1 MIQEIKICKMEL
13 NLIIDILTE
22 LDNYQKANPNANAG
36 LDDFRLYLNQK
47 AYENENPKNL
57 TAKFDLDVNDLE
69 NEIAKQ
75 VIMLGRYSKQLI
87 RKSLENH
94 PDLVNEDFTYLFRM
108 MDYESLT
115 KMQLIEKNAHEKQ
128 TGIEIIK
135 RLVKN
140 GLLAESPD
148 ENDKRSTRIAVTPKG
163 KKVFLESMQDITV
176 VSKIMCGQLNT
187 KEKEALLSSLKKLN
201 TFHHTVY
208 SNYKNENTSEI
219 LKLI

>member
-1 MIQEIKICKMEL
+1 MEL
-13 NLIIDILTE
+13 PLIIDILTE
-22 LDNYQKANPNANAG
+22 LDTFQKQYPNSQKS

-47 AYENENPKNL
+47 AYEQENPKNL
-57 TAKFDLDVNDLE
+57 TEKFDLEVYDLE

-75 VIMLGRYSKQLI
+75 VILLGRYSKHLI
-87 RKSLENH
+87 KKSLENQ

-108 MDYESLT
+108 MDYDSLT

-140 GLLAESPD
+140 GLFVESPD
-148 ENDKRSTRIAVTPKG
+148 QNDKRSTRISVTKKG

-176 VSKIMCGQLNT
+176 VSKIMCGRLNA
-187 KEKEALLSSLKKLN
+187 KEKEALLGSLKKLN
-201 TFHHTVY
+201 IFHHTVY
-208 SNYKNENTSEI
+208 SNFRNENTAEI

>member
-1 MIQEIKICKMEL
+1 MEL
-13 NLIIDILTE
+13 KLIIDILTE
-22 LDNYQKANPNANAG
+22 LDHYQKTNPNTNAG

-47 AYENENPKNL
+47 AYENENPRNL

-176 VSKIMCGQLNT
+176 VSKIICGQLNT
-187 KEKEALLSSLKKLN
+187 KEKESLLSSLKKLN

-208 SNYKNENTSEI
+208 SNFKNENTSEI

>member
-1 MIQEIKICKMEL
+1 MEL
-13 NLIIDILTE
+13 PLIIEILTE
-22 LDNYQKANPNANAG
+22 LDHFQKSNANTNAG

-47 AYENENPKNL
+47 AYESENPRNL
-57 TAKFDLDVNDLE
+57 TEKFDLDVFDLE

-148 ENDKRSTRIAVTPKG
+148 QHDKRSTRIAVTEKG
-163 KKVFLESMQDITV
+163 KKVFLESMEDITV

-187 KEKEALLSSLKKLN
+187 REKESLLASLKKLN

-208 SNYKNENTSEI
+208 SNFKNENTAEI

>member
-1 MIQEIKICKMEL
+1 MEL
-13 NLIIDILTE
+13 NLIIEVLKE
-22 LDNYQKANPNANAG
+22 LDAFKKAHPNQTG

-47 AYENENPKNL
+47 SYESENPRNL
-57 TAKFDLDVNDLE
+57 TKKFDLDVYDLE

-75 VIMLGRYSKQLI
+75 VILLSRYSKQLI
-87 RKSLENH
+87 RKSLEQH

-108 MDYESLT
+108 MDYDSLT

-148 ENDKRSTRIAVTPKG
+148 EYDKRSTRIAVTKKG

-176 VSKIMCGQLNT
+176 VSKIMCGQLST
-187 KEKEALLSSLKKLN
+187 KEKENLLHSLKKLN

-208 SNYKNENTSEI
+208 SNFKNENTSEI

>member
-1 MIQEIKICKMEL
+1 MEL
-13 NLIIDILTE
+13 PLIIEILTA
-22 LDNYQKANPNANAG
+22 LDHFRKNHPNSQSS
-36 LDDFRLYLNQK
+36 LEDFRLYLNQT
-47 AYENENPKNL
+47 AYEKENPRNL
-57 TAKFDLDVNDLE
+57 TEKFDLDVFDLE

-87 RKSLENH
+87 RKSLEKH

-148 ENDKRSTRIAVTPKG
+148 KKDKRSTRLAVTDKG

-176 VSKIMCGQLNT
+176 VSKIMCGQLTT
-187 KEKEALLSSLKKLN
+187 KEKENLLASLKKLN

-208 SNYKNENTSEI
+208 SNFKNENTSEI
-219 LKLI
+219 LKLL

>member
-1 MIQEIKICKMEL
+1 MEL
-13 NLIIDILTE
+13 DLIIDVLKE
-22 LDNYQKANPNANAG
+22 LDAFRKNHPNQTG

-47 AYENENPKNL
+47 AYEKENPRNL
-57 TAKFDLDVNDLE
+57 SEKFDLDVYDLE

-87 RKSLENH
+87 RKSLETH

-108 MDYESLT
+108 MDYDSLT

-148 ENDKRSTRIAVTPKG
+148 QNDKRSTRISVTDKG
-163 KKVFLESMQDITV
+163 KSVFLESMKDITV
-176 VSKIMCGQLNT
+176 VSKIMCGQLNM
-187 KEKEALLSSLKKLN
+187 KEKENLLDSLKKLN

-208 SNYKNENTSEI
+208 SNFKNENPNEI
-219 LKLI
+219 LKLL

>member
-1 MIQEIKICKMEL
+1 MEL

-47 AYENENPKNL
+47 AYENENPRNL

-148 ENDKRSTRIAVTPKG
+148 QHDKRSTRIAVTEKG

-176 VSKIMCGQLNT
+176 VSKIMCGQLDT

-208 SNYKNENTSEI
+208 SNFKNENTSEI

>member
-1 MIQEIKICKMEL
+1 MEL
-13 NLIIDILTE
+13 DLIIDVLKE
-22 LDNYQKANPNANAG
+22 LDAFRKNHPNQTG

-47 AYENENPKNL
+47 AYEKENPRNL
-57 TAKFDLDVNDLE
+57 SEKFNLDVFDLE

-87 RKSLENH
+87 RKSLETH

-108 MDYESLT
+108 MDYDSLT

-148 ENDKRSTRIAVTPKG
+148 QNDKRSTRISVTKKG
-163 KKVFLESMQDITV
+163 KSVFLESMQDITV
-176 VSKIMCGQLNT
+176 VSKIMCGQLNK
-187 KEKEALLSSLKKLN
+187 KEKESLLASLKKLN

-208 SNYKNENTSEI
+208 SNFKNENTNEI

>member
-1 MIQEIKICKMEL
+1 MEL
-13 NLIIDILTE
+13 NLIVETLTE
-22 LDNYQKANPNANAG
+22 LDLYLKSSPSG
-36 LDDFRLYLNQK
+36 GGSLDDFRLYLNQQ
-47 AYENENPKNL
+47 AYERENPRNL
-57 TAKFDLDVNDLE
+57 TEKFDLEVYDLE

-140 GLLAESPD
+140 GLFAESPD
-148 ENDKRSTRIAVTPKG
+148 EHDKRSTRITVTPKG
-163 KKVFLESMQDITV
+163 KKVFRESMQDITV
-176 VSKIMCGQLNT
+176 VSKIMCGKLDV
-187 KEKEALLSSLKKLN
+187 KEKESLLRSLKKLN

-208 SNYKNENTSEI
+208 SNFKNDDTNEI

>member
-1 MIQEIKICKMEL
+1 MEL

-47 AYENENPKNL
+47 AYENENPRNL
-57 TAKFDLDVNDLE
+57 TEKFDLDVYDLE

-108 MDYESLT
+108 MDYDSLT

-176 VSKIMCGQLNT
+176 VSKIMCGQLDT

-208 SNYKNENTSEI
+208 SNFKNENTSEI

>member
-1 MIQEIKICKMEL
+1 MEL

-22 LDNYQKANPNANAG
+22 LDHYQKANPNANAG

-47 AYENENPKNL
+47 AYENENPRNL
-57 TAKFDLDVNDLE
+57 TEKFDLDVYDLE

-148 ENDKRSTRIAVTPKG
+148 QHDKRSTRIAVTKKG

-176 VSKIMCGQLNT
+176 VSKIMCGQLDT

-208 SNYKNENTSEI
+208 SNFKNENTSEI

>member
-22 LDNYQKANPNANAG
+22 LNHYQKTNPNTNAG

-47 AYENENPKNL
+47 AYENENPRNL
-57 TAKFDLDVNDLE
+57 TEKFDLDVYDLE

-148 ENDKRSTRIAVTPKG
+148 ENDKRSTRIAVTTKG

-208 SNYKNENTSEI
+208 SNFKNENTSEI